1 MASKENHDIC
11 WLKPIVTERTN
22 FICCLLLIPR
32 SHSNAIKKDI
42 LAMTTIEKALA
53 KQKLA
58 KQAETASNEKETMN
72 SSKTSSIPFETS
84 PITTLSKDKIILNG
98 DRLNERGFIYSPD
111 SAHHIQEEFRHIK
124 RKLLNNAFGLAS
136 KTLNNS
142 NLIMV
147 SSSHPNEGKTYVA
160 INLALS
166 IALEQDKTVLL
177 IDADVLRPSLH
188 RELEFDSKKGL
199 LEYLLAEVESLS
211 DIIYSTNIDNLKLV
225 PAGKP
230 HHLTNELLASERMES
245 LAKELAERYPD
256 RIVIFDC
263 PPVLGV
269 TETPVLSDL
278 VGQALIVVEE
288 SKTKTDDVKSALNQL
303 NSDIALGLVMN
314 KTIRSKK
321 DIYGYYGYGYGRK
334 NQ

>member
-1 MASKENHDIC
+1 
-11 WLKPIVTERTN
+11 
-22 FICCLLLIPR
+22 
-32 SHSNAIKKDI
+32 
-42 LAMTTIEKALA
+42 
-53 KQKLA
+53 
-58 KQAETASNEKETMN
+58 MN
-72 SSKTSSIPFETS
+72 GE
-84 PITTLSKDKIILNG
+84 
-98 DRLNERGFIYSPD
+98 RLNERGFIYSPD

-136 KTLNNS
+136 KTLYNS

-177 IDADVLRPSLH
+177 VDADVLRPSLH

-199 LEYLLAEVESLS
+199 LEYLLAEVGSLS
-211 DIIYSTNIDNLKLV
+211 DIIYGTNIDNLKLI

-263 PPVLGV
+263 PPILGV

-288 SKTKTDDVKSALNQL
+288 SKTKTDDVKSAINQL

>member
-1 MASKENHDIC
+1 MS
-11 WLKPIVTERTN
+11 
-22 FICCLLLIPR
+22 
-32 SHSNAIKKDI
+32 
-42 LAMTTIEKALA
+42 TIEKALA

-58 KQAETASNEKETMN
+58 QQEKVTNITEHEVVNEALVPKTTSTSVPVTSETVNSKEN
-72 SSKTSSIPFETS
+72 CN
-84 PITTLSKDKIILNG
+84 KDKIILNG

-136 KTLNNS
+136 KTLHNS

-147 SSSHPNEGKTYVA
+147 TSSHPNEGKTYIA

-199 LEYLLAEVESLS
+199 LEYLLAEVTSLS
-211 DIIYSTNIDNLKLV
+211 DIIYSTNIENLKLI

-263 PPVLGV
+263 PPILGV

-288 SKTKTDDVKSALNQL
+288 SKTRTDDVKTAVSQL
-303 NSDIALGLVMN
+303 NNDIAVGLVMN